1 MSAYRIR
8 AAEPA
13 DAALLSRWAQ
23 AMAMETEHRRLD
35 ASIVDAGVA
44 AGIADA
50 SKARYFI
57 AMQDAPVAGRETI
70 GSAIGTLMLT
80 REWSD
85 WRNGDW
91 WWIQSVYV
99 VPDRRGL
106 GVFRAMHDHIFLKA
120 KADPRVCGIRL
131 YVERENRKAQAVYHR
146 VGLNP
151 SAYTVYEQDFVLG
164 HEVHRK

>member
-1 MSAYRIR
+1 MSGYRIR

-13 DAALLSRWAQ
+13 DAALLAHWAR
-23 AMAMETEHRRLD
+23 AMALETEHRHLD
-35 ASIVDAGVA
+35 AATVEAGVA

-99 VPDRRGL
+99 DPGHRRQ
-106 GVFRAMHDHIFLKA
+106 GVFAALYRHVEQLARATPGVIGL
-120 KADPRVCGIRL
+120 RL
-131 YVERENRKAQAVYHR
+131 YVERDNTRAQATYAALGMVDAGYR
-146 VGLNP
+146 IFEA
-151 SAYTVYEQDFVLG
+151 SFV
-164 HEVHRK
+164 